1 MVARRKVLGWLAL
14 GPAALALSRCIQ
26 TNEGDTALDVT
37 DTTADTPDLADLA
50 DTNDTPDT
58 NDAPDLADLA
68 EDTAPDTADLPDVPR
83 VCAPTQPDA
92 LGPFYEEDAPNTTN
106 LSGTLP
112 GSPLAMSGQVKDTDC
127 RPIAGALVEVWQ
139 ADEDGDYHDELLR
152 ASLTADADGRF
163 AFTTIM
169 PGRYLQAT
177 GLRPAHLHY
186 RVSAPGF
193 RTLVTQIYFE
203 GDPYLRPNDSCRTC
217 GSGDSER
224 IVPLTRNGD
233 RDEGACDITLS
244 R

>member
-26 TNEGDTALDVT
+26 DKDGDVAGDIA
-37 DTTADTPDLADLA
+37 DTADTPNPDVLTEVTD
-50 DTNDTPDT
+50 DTAPDTTPDT
-58 NDAPDLADLA
+58 AD
-68 EDTAPDTADLPDVPR
+68 APDTADLPDVPR

-139 ADEDGDYHDELLR
+139 ADEDGDYHDDLLR
-152 ASLTADADGRF
+152 ASLIADNDGRF

-217 GSGDSER
+217 GSGDPER

>member
-26 TNEGDTALDVT
+26 TNEGDTAPDVT
-37 DTTADTPDLADLA
+37 DTTADTPDLADL
-50 DTNDTPDT
+50 PDT
-58 NDAPDLADLA
+58 TPDAPDLA
-68 EDTAPDTADLPDVPR
+68 EDTPDTADLPDVPR

-92 LGPFYEEDAPNTTN
+92 LGPFYEEDAPSTTH

-112 GSPLAMSGQVKDTDC
+112 GAPLAMSGQVLDTDC

-139 ADEDGDYHDELLR
+139 ADEDGDYHDDLLR
-152 ASLTADADGRF
+152 ASLTADNDGRF

-186 RVSAPGF
+186 RVSAQGF

-203 GDPYLRPNDSCRTC
+203 GDPFLRPNDSCRTC
-217 GSGDSER
+217 GSGDPER
-224 IVPLTRNGD
+224 IIPLTRNGD
-233 RDEGACDITLS
+233 RDEGVCDITLG